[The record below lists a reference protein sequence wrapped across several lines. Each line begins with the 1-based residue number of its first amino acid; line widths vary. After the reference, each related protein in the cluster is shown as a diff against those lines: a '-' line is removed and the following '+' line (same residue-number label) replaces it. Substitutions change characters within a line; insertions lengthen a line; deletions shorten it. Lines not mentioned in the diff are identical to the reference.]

1 MKRQSVLFI
10 LSLTLVSGALSA
22 QTTGTTNPSNLPADQ
37 RVDQSGKPET
47 GSGIDVD
54 VDAGRNAEDGLVDV
68 DVTSQTDSDTAAT
81 GNDPN
86 PVVRGTT
93 ATGTTTG
100 TMSGSAL
107 RNEPEEGMDVDVDAG
122 RNANGAVDVDV
133 NRTSDADT
141 DASGIDETGSLDQE
155 STTGVAGDDDSLPAT
170 GSDLPAVALLGL
182 LAMAAAFSVRFLR
195 S

>member
-10 LSLTLVSGALSA
+10 LALTLVSGVLSA

-37 RVDQSGKPET
+37 RVDQSGQPET
-47 GSGIDVD
+47 GSGLDVD

-68 DVTSQTDSDTAAT
+68 DVNSQTDSDTAAT

-86 PVVRGTT
+86 PAVRGTT
-93 ATGTTTG
+93 ATGAVTG
-100 TMSGSAL
+100 SSAL
-107 RNEPEEGMDVDVDAG
+107 QNEPEEGMDVDVDAG
-122 RNANGAVDVDV
+122 ANAAGAVDVDV

-170 GSDLPAVALLGL
+170 GSDLPAVALLGM
-182 LAMAAAFSVRFLR
+182 LAMAAAFAVRFLR

>member
-1 MKRQSVLFI
+1 MKRQSMVL
-10 LSLTLVSGALSA
+10 LLALTMTTGALAA

-37 RVDQSGKPET
+37 QVDQTGKPET
-47 GSGIDVD
+47 GTGIDVD

-68 DVTSQTDSDTAAT
+68 DVTRETDSDTAAT

-86 PVVRGTT
+86 PAVRS
-93 ATGTTTG
+93 TTG

-133 NRTSDADT
+133 NSTSDADT

-155 STTGVAGDDDSLPAT
+155 STDTADDSLPAT
-170 GSDLPAVALLGL
+170 GSNMPAMALLGM
-182 LAMAAAFSVRFLR
+182 LAMAAAFAVRFLR

>member
-1 MKRQSVLFI
+1 MKRQSMVLLLALTLMTTGVLF
-10 LSLTLVSGALSA
+10 A

-37 RVDQSGKPET
+37 RVDQTGKPET
-47 GSGIDVD
+47 GPGPDVD
-54 VDAGRNAEDGLVDV
+54 VDMGRNAEDGLVDV
-68 DVTSQTDSDTAAT
+68 DVNSQTDSDTAAT

-86 PVVRGTT
+86 PAVRS
-93 ATGTTTG
+93 TTG

-133 NRTSDADT
+133 NSTSDADT
-141 DASGIDETGSLDQE
+141 DASGIDETGSLDQ
-155 STTGVAGDDDSLPAT
+155 DDDSLPAT
-170 GSDLPAVALLGL
+170 GSNMPAMALLGM
-182 LAMAAAFSVRFLR
+182 LAMAAAFAVRFLR